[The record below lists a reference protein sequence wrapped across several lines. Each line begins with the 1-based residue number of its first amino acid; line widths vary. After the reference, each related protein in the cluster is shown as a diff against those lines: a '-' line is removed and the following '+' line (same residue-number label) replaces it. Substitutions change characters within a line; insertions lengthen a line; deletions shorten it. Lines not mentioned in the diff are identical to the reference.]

1 MMFERYNA
9 FRPHENGLSFVRLL
23 CIRRVKQP
31 AVKKNNPPAKRGKFS
46 GGCAVSAYEAFDVDN
61 AASCLKLKDGAEFC
75 GKDVFKS
82 DVSTAAGTVCKSE
95 APSDDVR

>member
-1 MMFERYNA
+1 MKDTTLSARTKMDFRLCVFSVYGVLNSLPLKNA
-9 FRPHENGLSFVRLL
+9 
-23 CIRRVKQP
+23 
-31 AVKKNNPPAKRGKFS
+31 PPAKRGKFS
-46 GGCAVSAYEAFDVDN
+46 GGCAGSAYEAFDIDS

-82 DVSTAAGTVCKSE
+82 DVSTAAGTVSKSE

>member
-1 MMFERYNA
+1 MDFRLCVFSIYGVLNSLPLKNA
-9 FRPHENGLSFVRLL
+9 
-23 CIRRVKQP
+23 
-31 AVKKNNPPAKRGKFS
+31 PPAKRGKFS
-46 GGCAVSAYEAFDVDN
+46 GGCAVSAYEAFDADS